1 MVFAKKADIEFGWFL
16 MRWQGHLRHLAEL
29 EPVIVDC
36 EEWQR
41 PLVEDF
47 AFGFGRPLPDDD
59 RVVEYTKRLGTK
71 KNLKQKFIQ
80 YGAEGKPGYDVVIH
94 ARGIDKGVHRN
105 WQRWEKLMPYLEEYS
120 VVFVGTKDG
129 ARCYGEDKRGVP
141 LEELCDIMR
150 NSRLMIAE
158 SSGPAHLASLCGLP
172 HLVITDRKKWRVGW
186 KKTTNYNRYKKYWNP
201 LDTDCYI
208 IDEYDDY
215 DPPVEK
221 VLRAIEKNGLL

>member
-1 MVFAKKADIEFGWFL
+1 VFAKKADIEFGWFL
-16 MRWQGHLRHLAEL
+16 MRWQGHLRYLAES

-41 PLVEDF
+41 PLMDDF

-80 YGAEGKPGYDVVIH
+80 YGTPGRKGYDVVIH

-105 WQRWEKLMPYLEEYS
+105 WCKEKWVELLTRLEGHS

-129 ARCYGEDKRGVP
+129 ARCYGEDKRGIP

-150 NSRLMIAE
+150 NSRLFIGE
-158 SSGPAHLASLCGLP
+158 SSGPAHLASLCGIS
-172 HLVITDRKKWRVGW
+172 HLVITDHKKWRVGAR
-186 KKTTNYNRYKKYWNP
+186 KTRNWNRYMTEWNP
-201 LDTDCYI
+201 LGTPAYVLDQDN
-208 IDEYDDY
+208 Y
-215 DPPVEK
+215 DPPVDK